1 MLADAPANVAMSGW
15 VTSWND
21 QVEKHAILVY
31 GSGSACS
38 LATRRYL
45 RTEPTSPIGSHV
57 KIAFSRWNGLVNGQV
72 AIVRVRSEEHPRKKP
87 YASELEK
94 LMTWFRKAGVSSLIR
109 AEWTPPMFL
118 AIIITT
124 EGQGP
129 MSASVQ
135 TSTGWKIDVE
145 IIQHSTSARHRS

>member
-1 MLADAPANVAMSGW
+1 MPRQRRDVRLGDKLERPGRKTCKSGLRIRLGMLSRN
-15 VTSWND
+15 
-21 QVEKHAILVY
+21 KAILTHRAHI
-31 GSGSACS
+31 SNWESRQDRI
-38 LATRRYL
+38 LAMERAGKL
-45 RTEPTSPIGSHV
+45 
-57 KIAFSRWNGLVNGQV
+57 

>member
-1 MLADAPANVAMSGW
+1 MSGG

-45 RTEPTSPIGSHV
+45 RTEPIV
-57 KIAFSRWNGLVNGQV
+57 FSRWNGLVNGQV

-94 LMTWFRKAGVSSLIR
+94 LMSWFRKAGVSSLIR

-135 TSTGWKIDVE
+135 TSTGCKIDVE
-145 IIQHSTSARHRS
+145 ITQRSTPQDTETELRGVG